1 MTTWTDRYGDALANF
16 FGPPKRVLVRG
27 EGHYVW
33 DDEGNRYLDLLGGI
47 AVNVLGQGHPAV
59 REAVARQLDTIGQV
73 SNFFATPAQVTLAE
87 KLLAIAEPGG
97 APAGARVFLCNSG
110 TEANEVAVKLI
121 RRHGHESGKAG
132 AGGPSGATPRIL
144 ALEGAFHGR
153 TTGALA
159 ITHKE
164 AYRASFAPLL
174 DGVAFLPF
182 GDVAALE
189 AAFGDDVAGI
199 VLEPVQGE
207 VGVREQPE
215 GYLRRARELCD
226 AHDALLVLDEVQSGI
241 GRTGTWLAHH
251 HPDLGGG
258 VVPDVVTLA
267 KGLGGG
273 IPIGAAL
280 LLTDRATALI
290 EPGSHGT
297 TFGGNPVAA
306 AAALAVLDTIESAGL
321 LENTARIGKELATG
335 ILDVAGDRVT
345 QVRGRG
351 LLLGL
356 ALREPNAPA
365 VYDALLAR
373 GVIANACTPQTIRLA
388 PPLTLGHEQV
398 TEFLAALP
406 GALDDAVGRSGGAS

>member
-1 MTTWTDRYGDALANF
+1 MTPTLTSVSPASTKVFHRQLQHDLPVAVAGQGITLTDANGKTYLDACGGAAVSCLGHGHPEVLAAMHAQIDKLAYAHTSF
-16 FGPPKRVLVRG
+16 LTTDVVEELADVLIESAPKGMSHVYFVSGGSEAMEAALKMARQYFVERG
-27 EGHYVW
+27 EPQRQHF
-33 DDEGNRYLDLLGGI
+33 
-47 AVNVLGQGHPAV
+47 
-59 REAVARQLDTIGQV
+59 VARKQSYHG
-73 SNFFATPAQVTLAE
+73 NTLGV
-87 KLLAIAEPGG
+87 LAVGG
-97 APAGARVFLCNSG
+97 NAWRRAP
-110 TEANEVAVKLI
+110 
-121 RRHGHESGKAG
+121 
-132 AGGPSGATPRIL
+132 
-144 ALEGAFHGR
+144 
-153 TTGALA
+153 
-159 ITHKE
+159 
-164 AYRASFAPLL
+164 FAPLL

-345 QVRGRG
+345 RVRGRG